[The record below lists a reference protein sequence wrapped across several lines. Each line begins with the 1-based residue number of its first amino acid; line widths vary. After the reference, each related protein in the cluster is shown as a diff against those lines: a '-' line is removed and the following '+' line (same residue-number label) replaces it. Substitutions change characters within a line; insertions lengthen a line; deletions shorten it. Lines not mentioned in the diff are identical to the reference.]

1 MIPNDTLMQRETSQ
15 AQLAQAVAERD
26 RMIEAQWENRWV
38 SGERVDFRW
47 VMFLEI
53 YMINYEIFG
62 MIVLLLCGNL

>member
-38 SGERVDFRW
+38 SGERVDFR
-47 VMFLEI
+47 
-53 YMINYEIFG
+53 
-62 MIVLLLCGNL
+62 